1 LHIFTK
7 ASIAYGLF
15 LIFSGVYRFF
25 IAGSKN
31 ALWFG
36 IVMGAFALLAGFL
49 SIKKQSKLPYFI
61 QLVVI
66 IFVGGFFTKK
76 ILGDIEGDS
85 FLRVISLIIFS
96 VIMAILTGLAFRNKN
111 RD

>member
-1 LHIFTK
+1 MPVFTI
-7 ASIAYGLF
+7 ASLLYGVF
-15 LIFSGVYRFF
+15 LISSGVYRYFLS
-25 IAGSKN
+25 GSKN

-36 IVMGAFALLAGFL
+36 MIMGTFALLACFL
-49 SIKKQSKLPYFI
+49 SLKKNSNLPYYI

-66 IFVGGFFTKK
+66 VFVGGFFTKK

-96 VIMAILTGLAFRNKN
+96 IIMAILTGLALKNKKT
-111 RD
+111 